1 MPTLAFLG
9 PEFLLLALA
18 VLAVIGIA
26 WAVHMASVRRREA
39 LAEVA
44 ARIGLRF
51 DARRDRR
58 HDNDYSHFEV
68 FRQGHSRA
76 AYNTI
81 SGTLSLAGRDCRI
94 KTGDFTYTVNHGK
107 SSTTFNLSYLILH
120 LPFDTA
126 PDLLIR
132 REGVFDKLAGAF
144 GFPDI
149 NFESS
154 EFSRRFHVRCRDRKF
169 AYDLVTPRM
178 MDFLLATDPGVIDI
192 ERARLCMTDGTRR
205 WTPEEFEA
213 RIRWVGDFLTLWP
226 EHVTTSLEA
235 RQR

>member
-1 MPTLAFLG
+1 MTIAAIQF
-9 PEFLLLALA
+9 PEAVFA
-18 VLAVIGIA
+18 VLGVLVLIA
-26 WAVHMASVRRREA
+26 IVWAVHFASVRRREA
-39 LAEVA
+39 LAA
-44 ARIGLRF
+44 LADRLGLRF

-58 HDNDYSHFEV
+58 HDDEYSHFEV

-81 SGTLSLAGRDCRI
+81 SGTITLVGRECRI

-107 SSTTFNLSYLILH
+107 SSTAFNLSYLILH
-120 LPFDTA
+120 LPFEAA

-169 AYDLVTPRM
+169 AYDVVTPRM
-178 MDFLLATDPGVIDI
+178 MEFLLATDPGVIDI

-205 WTPEEFEA
+205 WTPEEFES
-213 RIRWVGDFLTLWP
+213 RIRWVGDFLARWP
-226 EHVTTSLEA
+226 EHVTAALEA
-235 RQR
+235 GSR

>member
-1 MPTLAFLG
+1 MQTVAIQFPEAIFAVLGVLVFVAIAWVVHLASVKRRQAMA
-9 PEFLLLALA
+9 ALA
-18 VLAVIGIA
+18 DRL
-26 WAVHMASVRRREA
+26 
-39 LAEVA
+39 
-44 ARIGLRF
+44 GLRF

-58 HDNDYSHFEV
+58 HDDEYSHFEV

-81 SGTLSLAGRDCRI
+81 SGTLSLVGRDCRI

-107 SSTTFNLSYLILH
+107 SATTYNLSYLILH
-120 LPFDTA
+120 LPFDEV

-169 AYDLVTPRM
+169 AYDVVTPRM
-178 MDFLLATDPGVIDI
+178 MEFLLATDPGVIDV
-192 ERARLCMTDGTRR
+192 ERGRLCLTDGTRR

-213 RIRWVGDFLTLWP
+213 RIRWVGDFLGRWP
-226 EHVTTSLEA
+226 EHVTAALDA
-235 RQR
+235 RSR